1 MNICI
6 PVAKDQGLDS
16 LVYGHFGSAP
26 TFLVVDTDK
35 LTCQA
40 IVNTDQHHAHGMCQ
54 PVAALAGH
62 KVDGIVV
69 GGIGRGAL
77 MSLNASGLQV
87 WKSHLPTVRET
98 VDAIKGGTLPVV
110 TPDDTCGGH
119 GAPHGAGPGGCGHQN
134 GQGPGFRG
142 NR

>member
-40 IVNTDQHHAHGMCQ
+40 IANTDQHHAHGMCH

-98 VDAIKGGTLPVV
+98 VDAIKGGALSVV
-110 TPDDTCGGH
+110 TPGDTCGGH
-119 GAPHGAGPGGCGHQN
+119 GAQHGQGGCGHQD
-134 GQGPGFRG
+134 GRGPG